1 MKELILFDVDGTLT
15 IPRNKINDDMIS
27 ILHKLNNLENIDLGF
42 VGGSDL
48 SKQIEQLG
56 TENLDLFKWKF
67 TVNGLKSYYKS
78 DMIHS
83 KSIIEYIGENKYNNI
98 INIILSILSTIN
110 IPKKRGNFIELRTG
124 MINISP
130 IGRSCTQ
137 NERDEFEEYD
147 KEHNIRKN
155 IIKEIKNKL
164 GNDKYNYTF
173 SIGGQISIDIFP
185 VGWDK
190 TYCLEFIQYKYDK
203 IYFFGDKTMEGGNDY
218 EIYNDSRIKGYSVN
232 NYKDTIKILEEKFL
246 NN

>member
-67 TVNGLKSYYKS
+67 TENGLKSYYKS